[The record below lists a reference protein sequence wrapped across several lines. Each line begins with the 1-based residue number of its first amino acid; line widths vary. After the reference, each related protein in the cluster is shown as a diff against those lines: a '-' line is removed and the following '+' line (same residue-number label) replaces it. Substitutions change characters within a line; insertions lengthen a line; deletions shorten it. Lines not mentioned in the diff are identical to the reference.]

1 MKGMYFLEIKTQL
14 NVRDFCKKVLL
25 ISFLMISYRA
35 LLFFTGQTKKDAQ
48 PRETEIVVGENFL
61 ADEEPHQIDM
71 PNPYGGT
78 TLIKSGLDLRKER
91 SMTMEQFKKKFLDT
105 KMKKF
110 ETKSRRSKNTPSNE
124 DAQVRSWLK
133 IVCSEVFWVEAGFKP
148 TSS

>member
-1 MKGMYFLEIKTQL
+1 MSSPIAPLEQE
-14 NVRDFCKKVLL
+14 VLV
-25 ISFLMISYRA
+25 
-35 LLFFTGQTKKDAQ
+35 
-48 PRETEIVVGENFL
+48 PRR
-61 ADEEPHQIDM
+61 PIDV
-71 PNPYGGT
+71 
-78 TLIKSGLDLRKER
+78 KSGLDLRKER
-91 SMTMEQFKKKFLDT
+91 SMTMEHFKKKFLDT